1 SEFITASEAIM
12 YSPNVSRTVLE
23 KNMASDIVAA
33 QRDSD
38 LNVIGNM
45 PFFGQN
51 TKEEQMYAL
60 GGNDLPTQILIYP
73 NNFDSKEAIV
83 KILSDYNI
91 DKAEDD
97 QIHHTDNIASA
108 LSMIKTIMD
117 SISAVLIAFSAI
129 SLFVSSVMI
138 GIITYTSVLERTK
151 EIGVLRSIG
160 ARKKDISRVFN
171 AETIIVGFIAGV
183 LGVVITYGI
192 VPLVN
197 IILQDATGTENVAE
211 LYYVH

>member
-1 SEFITASEAIM
+1 
-12 YSPNVSRTVLE
+12 
-23 KNMASDIVAA
+23 
-33 QRDSD
+33 
-38 LNVIGNM
+38 
-45 PFFGQN
+45 
-51 TKEEQMYAL
+51 
-60 GGNDLPTQILIYP
+60 
-73 NNFDSKEAIV
+73 
-83 KILSDYNI
+83 
-91 DKAEDD
+91 
-97 QIHHTDNIASA
+97 NIASA

-138 GIITYTSVLERTK
+138 GIITYTSVLVRTK

-211 LYYVH
+211 LYYVHAISLIVISIVLTFDAGLIPS